1 MVPITKAVTEIQI
14 PSRPVYFAKRYCIT
28 IKKVAKLINCKINAF
43 TFKDMLSKEERNV
56 QKDIYD
62 IKKLFAK
69 ENIITNMRK

>member
-1 MVPITKAVTEIQI
+1 
-14 PSRPVYFAKRYCIT
+14 
-28 IKKVAKLINCKINAF
+28 
-43 TFKDMLSKEERNV
+43 MLSKEERNV